1 MKFLSFVF
9 LVGVLLLSFQMRA
22 QSYDARITGTLEYD
36 SHEYIPNV
44 TITLYQGYDSITS
57 TKTDVNGSF
66 LMEVE
71 LLDQTEYYLKLI
83 DGMPEYLSKDELT
96 IQTGMYRSDFVFN
109 MVYPEPRTEYFGGQ
123 VAYYQPKEVK
133 KIEEFEVQ
141 QILSII
147 EKHPEICIQFSQTII
162 HSESEKTAKKR
173 KVNFLK
179 FLEKN
184 GVDMSCIQFEKDPRF
199 LRAFDEDQRSRIQG
213 AIYSLDSKCK

>member
-1 MKFLSFVF
+1 MRFLSLIF
-9 LVGVLLLSFQMRA
+9 LVGILLSSFQMRA

-36 SHEYIPNV
+36 SHEKIPNV
-44 TITLYQGYDSITS
+44 TITLYHGYDSITS

-66 LMEVE
+66 LMEAE
-71 LLDQTEYYLKLI
+71 LKDQTEYYLKLI
-83 DGMPEYLSKDELT
+83 DGMPEYLSKDELK

-123 VAYYQPKEVK
+123 VAYYQPNNTK

-141 QILSII
+141 QIRSII
-147 EKHPEICIQFSQTII
+147 EKYPDICIQFSQTII
-162 HSESEKTAKKR
+162 HSESEKTANKR
-173 KVNFLK
+173 KANFLK
-179 FLEKN
+179 FLAEN

-213 AIYSLDSKCK
+213 AIYSMDSKCK